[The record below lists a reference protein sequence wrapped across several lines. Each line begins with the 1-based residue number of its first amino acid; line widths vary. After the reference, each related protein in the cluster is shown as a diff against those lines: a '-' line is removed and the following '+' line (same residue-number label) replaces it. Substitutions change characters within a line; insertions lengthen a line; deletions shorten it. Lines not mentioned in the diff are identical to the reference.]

1 MSVVEKKPFRPGG
14 NVLVVLFVVYLVL
27 LVWAVVWKLD
37 VPYVGE
43 AALLPRPIK
52 LIPFVPSA
60 EAGASAPLEVVA
72 NFLLFVPFGVYLG
85 LLAPTWRWWTW
96 TGVLL
101 GASFVLEATQHL
113 LSTGS
118 FDTTDIIV
126 NTARR
131 SRRGRAA
138 RLGTPQTPGTDR
150 RRHDQGLP
158 DRHRGVAARDRD
170 LRRLTAALRTAAGC
184 RRLHARPV
192 TVGRST
198 VRTLSNSIEHL
209 RSQGLDASP
218 RPVETSLPRL
228 WLTPLRLGVSVEDR
242 RR

>member
-1 MSVVEKKPFRPGG
+1 M
-14 NVLVVLFVVYLVL
+14 VVLFVVYLVL

-72 NFLLFVPFGVYLG
+72 NFVLFVPFGVYLG
-85 LLAPTWRWWTW
+85 LLAPTWPWWRW
-96 TGVLL
+96 TGVLV

-126 NTARR
+126 NTVGGLAGVGLLALARR
-131 SRRGRAA
+131 
-138 RLGTPQTPGTDR
+138 RLQ
-150 RRHDQGLP
+150 
-158 DRHRGVAARDRD
+158 A
-170 LRRLTAALRTAAGC
+170 RTAAVMTRACLIG
-184 RRLHARPV
+184 
-192 TVGRST
+192 TVVSLLAIGIF
-198 VRTLSNSIEHL
+198 V
-209 RSQGLDASP
+209 ASP
-218 RPVETSLPRL
+218 LHYAQQRDVIVS
-228 WLTPLRLGVSVEDR
+228 TPAPSR
-242 RR
+242 